1 MGVVSRVRIAQV
13 LVDRP
18 SELDRP
24 HLSPY
29 VKIGIGLPSIT
40 ASAPTGGR
48 RLRRFMEAVMANTS
62 EYRYTVSLT
71 WTGNIGSG
79 TSGYRDYSRDY
90 EISTEGKPVIHGSAD
105 PAFRGDRSRWNP
117 EELLVAS
124 LSACHKL
131 WYLHL
136 AAEAGII
143 VTAYADRAEGLLE
156 VGRDGAGRFKSVVL
170 RPTVTVAAGSDIGRA
185 RTLHQPAHE
194 KCFIA
199 NSVNFPVECE
209 PEIVSGG

>member
-1 MGVVSRVRIAQV
+1 
-13 LVDRP
+13 
-18 SELDRP
+18 
-24 HLSPY
+24 
-29 VKIGIGLPSIT
+29 
-40 ASAPTGGR
+40 
-48 RLRRFMEAVMANTS
+48 MANTR
-62 EYRYTVSLT
+62 EHRYAVSLI
-71 WTGNIGSG
+71 WNGNLGSG

-90 EISTEGKPVIHGSAD
+90 EIGADGKPVIRGSAD

-136 AAEAGII
+136 AAEAGIV
-143 VTAYADRAEGLLE
+143 VTAYADRAEGVME

-170 RPTVTVAAGSDIGRA
+170 RPTVTVATGSDLGLARA
-185 RTLHQPAHE
+185 LHEPAHG

-199 NSVNFPVECE
+199 NSVNFPVMCE
-209 PEIVSGG
+209 AEIIAAG